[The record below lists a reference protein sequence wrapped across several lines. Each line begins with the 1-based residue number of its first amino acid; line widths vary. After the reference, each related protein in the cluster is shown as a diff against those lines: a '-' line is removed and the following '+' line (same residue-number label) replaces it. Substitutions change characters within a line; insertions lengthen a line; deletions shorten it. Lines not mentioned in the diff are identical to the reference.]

1 MSSTNECDKC
11 HKTFSTKSGLN
22 VHRKTSKSCGGEK
35 KIAYNCE
42 YCAKDFTT
50 ANNLQKHI
58 IICPEKKIK
67 NEREQILKEKQLEFE
82 QIIRDK
88 VEEFK
93 NKESEY
99 NLYIK
104 NKELEFKNKEIE
116 YNQTIREQIITISS
130 LKTEVKNAKEYLE
143 KQVKDL
149 QDRLDRCMEKG
160 TSGGNSGKTINNNNQ
175 IQINFFTQEH
185 IDQKVR
191 EHFNLDHLIQGV
203 KGVARFA
210 RDHIAKHE
218 NKQIYEC
225 TDSARQVFY
234 FISSEGDKIRDF
246 KGTKLMKVL
255 QRPICDKSL
264 KILKEAESGVERLKS
279 IGRKRTTAEERD
291 LQLYEF
297 MIDRWIDV
305 SVEISTLEANGFVM
319 ELTKQITI

>member
-1 MSSTNECDKC
+1 MSSTNECDQC
-11 HKTFSTKSGLN
+11 HKIFSSKSNLN
-22 VHRKTSKSCGGEK
+22 VHKKSSKSCGQNIGGEE
-35 KIAYNCE
+35 KIVYRCE
-42 YCAKDFTT
+42 YCEKELTT
-50 ANNLQKHI
+50 LNNLQKHI
-58 IICPEKKIK
+58 IICPNKK
-67 NEREQILKEKQLEFE
+67 LKLEFE
-82 QIIRDK
+82 QILKDK
-88 VEEFK
+88 EVEYNSFLK
-93 NKESEY
+93 NKENEY
-99 NLYIK
+99 NLSLK
-104 NKELEFKNKEIE
+104 NKELEFALILKNKEYE
-116 YNQTIREQIITISS
+116 YNQAIKEQIS
-130 LKTEVKNAKEYLE
+130 LKVELKTTKEYLE

-149 QDRLDRCMEKG
+149 QDRLDKTTS
-160 TSGGNSGKTINNNNQ
+160 TSGNAGKTINNNNQ

-234 FISSEGDKIRDF
+234 FISSEGDKTRDF

-264 KILKEAESGVERLKS
+264 KILKEAERGVERLKS
-279 IGRKRTTAEERD
+279 MGKTRTAAEERD

-297 MIDRWIDV
+297 MLDRWIDV

-319 ELTKQITI
+319 ELTKLITI